1 MVVLLILCVL
11 LAMLSLYVLLVL
23 LILLVNKFDY
33 VSSVGPVISVDSA
46 GQAKTNNNRTKTIIM
61 TFDKGNDAWPIFF
74 PQGSVCLVESV
85 GSVVVLL
92 EIFVFVGSVC
102 SDDSVGSVVASQE
115 IIPGP
120 EQPRENV

>member
-1 MVVLLILCVL
+1 MFCWSCWFCLF
-11 LAMLSLYVLLVL
+11 
-23 LILLVNKFDY
+23 NKFGSVSSVCFNSFIWF
-33 VSSVGPVISVDSA
+33 VSSVGPIITVDFA

-92 EIFVFVGSVC
+92 EIFVSVGSVC
-102 SDDSVGSVVASQE
+102 SDDSVGTVVVSQE

-120 EQPRENV
+120 EQPRENVLKE